1 MWSIIHLAQ
10 ISHQRLTCC
19 FHNVLVLVQRRSFFP
34 FVIAGILIGAQ
45 ASHFNHSALYC
56 LHVVSEAFWL
66 GLDIHFHLQ

>member
-1 MWSIIHLAQ
+1 MLLPQCIGLSAA
-10 ISHQRLTCC
+10 T
-19 FHNVLVLVQRRSFFP
+19 VFFP

-45 ASHFNHSALYC
+45 ASHCNHSALYC